1 MSVIF
6 EFHFS
11 DVWRLT
17 VIILQNKTQGIQS
30 ALTNPTPKSVLFQK
44 SYTSVRY
51 FGLNQKNDSMMRD
64 AFQTN
69 SFDDESKILN
79 SISTTEPTPFQTL
92 PDSSKLNSQIKYF
105 GKIKNNSV
113 RNETIEAFQNILFNL
128 YIKESD
134 LKPPEDQTEIIQPN
148 RLQRQDNLATTA
160 TTATTT
166 TTTITTTTISQASNG
181 DACYRQTCDQTITGR
196 RLSYNR
202 LIHSYSCSI
211 QQSLAN

>member
-17 VIILQNKTQGIQS
+17 VIILQYKTQGIQS
-30 ALTNPTPKSVLFQK
+30 ALTNPNPKSVFFQK

-51 FGLNQKNDSMMRD
+51 FGLNHKNDSMMRD

-69 SFDDESKILN
+69 NFEDESKILN
-79 SISTTEPTPFQTL
+79 SISSSEPTSFQTL

-105 GKIKNNSV
+105 GKLKLKNNSV
-113 RNETIEAFQNILFNL
+113 RNETIEAFQNVLFNL

-134 LKPPEDQTEIIQPN
+134 FKSPEDQTEIIQPN

-160 TTATTT
+160 TTTTT
-166 TTTITTTTISQASNG
+166 TTTGLTTGAITSQASNG

-202 LIHSYSCSI
+202 LIHSFSFLI
-211 QQSLAN
+211 

>member
-1 MSVIF
+1 
-6 EFHFS
+6 
-11 DVWRLT
+11 
-17 VIILQNKTQGIQS
+17 
-30 ALTNPTPKSVLFQK
+30 
-44 SYTSVRY
+44 
-51 FGLNQKNDSMMRD
+51 MMRD
-64 AFQTN
+64 AFPTN
-69 SFDDESKILN
+69 IFEDKSKILN
-79 SISTTEPTPFQTL
+79 SISTTEPTPLQTL

-105 GKIKNNSV
+105 GQLKNNSV

-134 LKPPEDQTEIIQPN
+134 FKSPEDQTEIIQPN

-160 TTATTT
+160 TTT
-166 TTTITTTTISQASNG
+166 TTTITTTTTTTTTLLTTGAIASQASNG

-202 LIHSYSCSI
+202 LIHCLSCSI

>member
-1 MSVIF
+1 LSVIF

-30 ALTNPTPKSVLFQK
+30 ALTNPNPKSVFFQK

-51 FGLNQKNDSMMRD
+51 FGLNHKNDSMMRD
-64 AFQTN
+64 AFKTN
-69 SFDDESKILN
+69 NVEDESKILN

-92 PDSSKLNSQIKYF
+92 PDSSQLNYQIEYF
-105 GKIKNNSV
+105 GKLKNNSA

-128 YIKESD
+128 YIKEND
-134 LKPPEDQTEIIQPN
+134 FKTPEDQTEIIQPS

-160 TTATTT
+160 TTTTATTPA
-166 TTTITTTTISQASNG
+166 TITSQASND

-202 LIHSYSCSI
+202 LISCSI
-211 QQSLAN
+211 QQSLDN